1 MLVLEKTRVWLTFD
15 SCPSPWDGTAIHKP
29 DELSPSHPL
38 SHLLIQPLCLQNIV
52 GSTYKTLLLSPVPSA
67 QDFSVPQSS
76 RETLIFAHSPLVS
89 TRQAR
94 KRSLLC
100 IWKGEN
106 DVLVKTDKVYHGL
119 MLSFTFQLWNIGI
132 IEPRDCWQPCQD
144 HEGSLPSDAAYI
156 VESRTERGRETRP
169 WHHPALSIAWT
180 ISGLFRWNDE
190 LPLLLKSV

>member
-15 SCPSPWDGTAIHKP
+15 SCPSQRDGTAIHKP

-38 SHLLIQPLCLQNIV
+38 SHLIQPLCLQNIV

-94 KRSLLC
+94 KRRLLC

-106 DVLVKTDKVYHGL
+106 DVLVKTDEVYHGL
-119 MLSFTFQLWNIGI
+119 MLV
-132 IEPRDCWQPCQD
+132 
-144 HEGSLPSDAAYI
+144 SLFSCEI
-156 VESRTERGRETRP
+156 LES
-169 WHHPALSIAWT
+169 
-180 ISGLFRWNDE
+180 
-190 LPLLLKSV
+190 